1 MANRTA
7 FYHDEKCLWH
17 TAGEHALVMPV
28 GGWVQP
34 VASGGHAESPESKRR
49 FVSLLAVSGLG
60 AEVDVF
66 SAPMADEADLARVH
80 PMEYLKAFKA
90 ASDSGGG
97 DLGDYAPFGRGSYE
111 IARLSAGL
119 GVRAVND
126 VVSGRCRNA
135 YAMTRP
141 PGHHCLPHRPMGFCL
156 LANIAV
162 AVEAAIARH
171 SVERVLILDW
181 DVHHGNGTQAAF
193 EERADVYTISIHQ
206 DRCFPPGYSG
216 FEERGKG
223 AGTGYNLNIPLLPG
237 GGHDAY
243 LYAYER
249 LVAPAIAQFAPDLI
263 VVASGLDANAADP
276 LARMQATSATF
287 AELTGRLFR
296 GRRSV
301 LRPCHRGDAGGREH
315 AGRRPVPADLRG
327 AAAQSTVRLVSARAD
342 RRDGRDAGVLTPPP
356 QPAAR
361 DTATATSLRRKA
373 GMVQGGS

>member
-287 AELTGRLFR
+287 AELT
-296 GRRSV
+296 RRV
-301 LRPCHRGDAGGREH
+301 MAAADAHCGGRVVAMHEGGYSE
-315 AGRRPVPADLRG
+315 AAVPFCGLAIVETL
-327 AAAQSTVRLVSARAD
+327 
-342 RRDGRDAGVLTPPP
+342 AGVNTPVEDPFLP
-356 QPAAR
+356 IFEAQQPN
-361 DTATATSLRRKA
+361 RRFA
-373 GMVQGGS
+373 SFQRGLIDEMAEMLGF